1 MVVMQRFRVTSRR
14 LHYDVVMGRGA
25 WRALRELGSQEYSS
39 VFVAT
44 EAPLWKRW
52 GKTFLR
58 DSGLKNARAL
68 FVPQGEKSKSLR
80 MVERL
85 ATQLL
90 AQGAD
95 RHTLLVAL
103 GGGVVGDLGG
113 FVAASYMRG
122 IDLAQAPTTIVS
134 QVDSAIG
141 GKTGVNVGAMKNLVG
156 AFYPPRMVVA
166 EPRVLTSME
175 PRAFRSGLYE
185 VVKHGIISGQRL
197 FRELESKMP
206 SLEARAVKT
215 LEPILARAA
224 SVKVEVVSRDEREAR
239 LRLVLNL
246 GHTFGHALE
255 EATGYRRFTHGEAV
269 GWGLLAVIRLGV
281 RLKMLGSVEAQRM
294 AAMVRQVGPLPRI
307 DDIDPKRVLGLLSQD
322 KKSIGGRIQW
332 VVPLRIGRVRIVSDV
347 PPPVVAAAFRDVQ
360 QTVAAP
366 ESKA

>member
-1 MVVMQRFRVTSRR
+1 MQRFRVTSRR
-14 LHYDVVMGRGA
+14 LHYHVVMGRGA
-25 WRALRELGSQEYSS
+25 WRALRELASQGYSS
-39 VFVAT
+39 VFVVT
-44 EAPLWKRW
+44 EAALWKRW
-52 GKTFLR
+52 GKAFLR
-58 DSGLKNARAL
+58 ESRLKNARFL
-68 FVPQGEKSKSLR
+68 FVPQGEKSKSLK

-85 ATQLL
+85 AAQLL
-90 AQGAD
+90 ARGAD
-95 RHTLLVAL
+95 RRTLLVAL

-122 IDLAQAPTTIVS
+122 IDFVQAPTTVVG

-156 AFYPPRMVVA
+156 AFYPPCMVVA
-166 EPRVLTSME
+166 EPQVLSSMA

-197 FRELESKMP
+197 FRELEAKMP
-206 SLEARAVKT
+206 SLHPRDIET
-215 LEPILARAA
+215 LEPILALAA

-281 RLKMLGSVEAQRM
+281 RLNLLGSVDAMRM
-294 AAMVRQVGPLPRI
+294 AALVQRVGPLPRI
-307 DDIDPKRVLGLLSQD
+307 DDIEPKRVLALLTQD

-332 VVPLRIGRVRIVSDV
+332 VVPVRIGRVRIVADV
-347 PPPVVAAAFRDVQ
+347 SPAMVADAFREVQ
-360 QTVAAP
+360 QMAASR
-366 ESKA
+366 EFKV

>member
-1 MVVMQRFRVTSRR
+1 
-14 LHYDVVMGRGA
+14 MGREA
-25 WRALRELGSQEYSS
+25 WRALRTLGSEAYSS
-39 VFVAT
+39 VFIVT
-44 EAPLWKRW
+44 EKALWKRW

-58 DSGLKNARAL
+58 DSGLKNSRTL
-68 FVPQGEKSKSLR
+68 FVPAGEQSKSLK

-85 ATQLL
+85 ATELL
-90 AQGAD
+90 EGGAD
-95 RHTLLVAL
+95 RRTLLVAL

-122 IDLAQAPTTIVS
+122 VDFVQAPTTIVG

-156 AFYPPRMVVA
+156 AFYPPRMVVS
-166 EPRVLTSME
+166 EPRVLASME

-197 FRELESKMP
+197 FRELEAKMP
-206 SLEARAVKT
+206 SLHANNLET
-215 LEPILARAA
+215 LEPILALAA
-224 SVKVEVVSRDEREAR
+224 SVKVDVVSRDEREAR

-269 GWGLLAVIRLGV
+269 GWGLLAVFRLAV
-281 RLKMLGSVEAQRM
+281 RLKMLGDFDAQRM
-294 AAMVRQVGPLPRI
+294 GALVQRVGPLPRV
-307 DDIDPKRVLGLLSQD
+307 DDIEPKRVLGLLSQD

-332 VVPLRIGRVRIVSDV
+332 VVPVRIGRVQIVSDV
-347 PPPVVAAAFRDVQ
+347 SPAIVAAAFRDVQ
-360 QTVAAP
+360 QMMTPGETKV
-366 ESKA
+366 